1 MQAKLILTLTHPMQN
16 NFFSKLLNHTASK
29 TVFTI
34 LGLIATV
41 ITIYAFIND
50 KSVDLRYEIIAN
62 TNVLDFNA
70 DLGKLR
76 VAYDSTN
83 LKETK
88 ENLRIYTIKVTNNGE
103 KNILKEHYDMNDPL
117 GLSINSGRIIEKP
130 EVIQTSSEY
139 LTRNAQI
146 DNYQP
151 NKISFSQVILE
162 PGEYYIIKL
171 LVIHKTNKTPVI
183 FGFGKI
189 AGQKGIKVV
198 NSIDVKEETSFW
210 EKTFYGSIWSQ
221 LLRLF
226 TYSTAMTLVL
236 VLIVNIAGKIDEIG
250 ERKRRIKMIAE
261 FKKQTSYEYTR
272 MDDAIFERYQKDGAE
287 SFKPMLRLISNEEEL
302 NHIYMKLVNKLKSNE
317 YSNYKRLN
325 RDTRILI
332 DKDDWTLINEMTNDG
347 VLFKENS
354 KLTINQAMS
363 ETLKKF
369 VEFLEEKKEFQLHKS
384 IHFHHTINRTEF

>member
-1 MQAKLILTLTHPMQN
+1 MQN